1 MDESCFFEFAK
12 SKCLKSNFENGS
24 NLKLFYIISPKLS
37 ITTVA
42 CNSLKTHVYTTNK
55 LYLHICTQKEYFSIG
70 VCAYSRSH
78 V

>member
-24 NLKLFYIISPKLS
+24 NLKLLYIISSKLG
-37 ITTVA
+37 ITTVV
-42 CNSLKTHVYTTNK
+42 CNPLKMHVYTTNK
-55 LYLHICTQKEYFSIG
+55 LYLHICSQKEYFSIG
-70 VCAYSRSH
+70 VCAYSHSH